1 MNLALEY
8 KQIEYDYISIDL
20 IEGEQRK
27 TEYKKINPMNQVP
40 ALLVNDFTITQSMA
54 ILEFLEECYPEKP
67 KLMPTDPVKRGK
79 VREIC
84 EVKFL

>member
-1 MNLALEY
+1 MSKITLYAHWYSSCAWRVRIALEY

-40 ALLVNDFTITQSMA
+40 ALLVNDFTITQSDFPSSPQS
-54 ILEFLEECYPEKP
+54 LPP
-67 KLMPTDPVKRGK
+67 
-79 VREIC
+79 
-84 EVKFL
+84 

>member
-1 MNLALEY
+1 MKVALEY
-8 KQIEYDYISIDL
+8 KKIEYDYISVDL
-20 IEGEQRK
+20 IEGDQRK
-27 TEYKKINPMNQVP
+27 TEYKKINPMSQVP
-40 ALLVNDFTITQSMA
+40 ALLVNGVTITQSMA
-54 ILEFLEECYPEKP
+54 ILEFLEEFYLEKP